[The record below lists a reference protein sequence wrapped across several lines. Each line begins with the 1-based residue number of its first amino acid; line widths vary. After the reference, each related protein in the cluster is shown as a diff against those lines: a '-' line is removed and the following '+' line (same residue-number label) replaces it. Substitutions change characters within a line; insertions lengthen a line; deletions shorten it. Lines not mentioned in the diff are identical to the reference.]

1 MQIYKNVI
9 LKLYGTSDIY
19 IKFRT
24 IIYKYFG
31 VLKISMPI

>member
-9 LKLYGTSDIY
+9 FEVVYGTSDIY

-31 VLKISMPI
+31 V